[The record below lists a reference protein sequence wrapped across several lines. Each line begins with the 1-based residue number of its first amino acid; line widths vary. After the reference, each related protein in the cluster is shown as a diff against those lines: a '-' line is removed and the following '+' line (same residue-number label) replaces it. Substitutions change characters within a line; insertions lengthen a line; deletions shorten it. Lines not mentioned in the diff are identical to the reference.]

1 MSDTDKVNDPDD
13 LEEFFSSAAGSD
25 PSAGGDREP
34 ADPSPADPSQP
45 PLPPHRRRKAEHALR
60 KGEARAMAR
69 GEGAKR
75 RKKKAIRR
83 FFTVLIAL
91 LLVAAVAFTGSVIA
105 RGILKARQTAPEASP
120 VRDCSDFSGPGG
132 ASTAFT
138 VAPGESSSQVGQK
151 LTKAGIVKTSC
162 AFDNAMSSIGTNK
175 TVQPGTF
182 DLKKEMKASDAATIL
197 ADPSKA
203 KAILNIVAGD
213 RISDVAT
220 KAAAASSLSKEDFQK
235 ALKSDGKGLLPEE
248 AGGSFEGWLQPGT
261 YDIRNASSATE
272 ILKTLVT
279 ARIKHL
285 DKLGVPTG
293 SEREVILKKASIA
306 EAEADRSEYYSQ
318 VVEVI
323 NNRLAKKMT
332 LGMDA
337 INAYGFNEKGTDLT
351 AAQLKDASNPYNSRI
366 HQGLPPTPIG
376 SPGDEA
382 LKAAM
387 NPAKGDLLYFVT
399 VNLDTGETKF
409 TADKDEFAKYSQELQ
424 DWLKAHPQSTA
435 PSSR

>member
-34 ADPSPADPSQP
+34 ADPSPADPSKP

-91 LLVAAVAFTGSVIA
+91 LLVVAVAFTGSVIA

-197 ADPSKA
+197 ADPSRA
-203 KAILNIVAGD
+203 KAILNIVAGE

-235 ALKSDGKGLLPEE
+235 ALKS
-248 AGGSFEGWLQPGT
+248 
-261 YDIRNASSATE
+261 
-272 ILKTLVT
+272 
-279 ARIKHL
+279 
-285 DKLGVPTG
+285 
-293 SEREVILKKASIA
+293 
-306 EAEADRSEYYSQ
+306 
-318 VVEVI
+318 
-323 NNRLAKKMT
+323 KKMT

-424 DWLKAHPQSTA
+424 DWLKSHPQSTSS
-435 PSSR
+435 SSR